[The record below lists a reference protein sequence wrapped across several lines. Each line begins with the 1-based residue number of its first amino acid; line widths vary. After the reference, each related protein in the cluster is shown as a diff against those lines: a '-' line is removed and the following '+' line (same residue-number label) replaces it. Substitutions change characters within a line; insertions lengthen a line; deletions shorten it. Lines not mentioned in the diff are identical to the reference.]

1 MIVEV
6 KKIDSQGR
14 VVLPKG
20 WRDRWGNEVILVEFE
35 DRIEILPRK
44 KPKLSRF
51 FDIVEVEVEEDVERE
66 LLEDML

>member
-1 MIVEV
+1 MEV

-14 VVLPKG
+14 VVLPKR